1 MFKVNNL
8 CVSLSNKEILKNLSF
23 ELPTGVFLSIVGPNG
38 AGKSTLAKSLNT
50 LIKPKANSKEI
61 QLENKPI
68 GDYSTKEI
76 AQKVAFVP
84 QNIDLSFDFPV
95 LEFVLM
101 SRYAH
106 KKALSSY
113 NHDDY
118 EIAEDSLKLTDTL
131 EFKNRSLQTLS
142 GGEKQRVLI
151 AAALAQKTQMI
162 ILDEPNSNLDPKH
175 QDEIMQ
181 LLFKLNQENKISII
195 HITHELNHA
204 LQSSTHILALKK
216 GEIAFWGSPKDFA
229 NTQVL
234 NPIFDKE
241 FSIHP
246 HPRLKTPMIV
256 SDLQLPNLSEPQ

>member
-1 MFKVNNL
+1 MFKVNQL
-8 CVSLSNKEILKNLSF
+8 CVSLSNKEILKNISF
-23 ELPTGVFLSIVGPNG
+23 ELPPGVFLSIVGPNG

-50 LIKPKANSKEI
+50 LIKPKHNSTEI
-61 QLENKPI
+61 KLDNKALVE
-68 GDYSTKEI
+68 YSAKEI

-84 QNIDLSFDFPV
+84 QNMDLSFDFPV

-113 NHDDY
+113 NQNDY
-118 EIAEDSLKLTDTL
+118 KIAENSLKLTDTL
-131 EFKNRSLQTLS
+131 EFKKRSLQTLS

-151 AAALAQKTQMI
+151 AAALAQKTQII
-162 ILDEPNSNLDPKH
+162 ILDEPSSNLDPKH

-181 LLFKLNQENKISII
+181 LLYKLNKENKISII

-204 LQSSTHILALKK
+204 IQSSTHILALKK
-216 GEIAFWGSPKDFA
+216 GEVAFWGSPEQFA
-229 NTQVL
+229 NTQIL

-241 FSIHP
+241 FSIYP

-256 SDLQLPNLSEPQ
+256 SDLHLSTAGEIN